1 MQANK
6 ARTYR
11 TSQNTTAPT
20 APVVRKYSPIV
31 HRLPIPPRVKSSR
44 LCETVNSA
52 SARAPVRGH
61 TAHDHKQ
68 KSGGVAIDGCRSVED
83 ACQYY
88 GTKISKT
95 AEQWG
100 KKTVPRLQKSIDHI
114 NIQEQ
119 IRPCTP
125 LLPTRL
131 PDSAARR
138 HAAMLSG
145 PHEPSKNLKITSPSA
160 AAPPHR
166 VALLLAGT
174 HLAPI
179 LAPCAGAGRGRWPL
193 DSSKAADGIVA
204 GTRPAALPKATS
216 HSHIRPA
223 S

>member
-1 MQANK
+1 MKSA
-6 ARTYR
+6 
-11 TSQNTTAPT
+11 
-20 APVVRKYSPIV
+20 
-31 HRLPIPPRVKSSR
+31 SSR
-44 LCETVNSA
+44 A
-52 SARAPVRGH
+52 SVRGH
-61 TAHDHKQ
+61 GPTAHDHKQ
-68 KSGGVAIDGCRSVED
+68 KKSLWQLMAAVP
-83 ACQYY
+83 
-88 GTKISKT
+88 SKMRAST
-95 AEQWG
+95 IME
-100 KKTVPRLQKSIDHI
+100 RKSIDHI

-119 IRPCTP
+119 TRPCTP